1 MATRKLPALVLS
13 AALVLIAIFCHLFYV
28 EYRASTTD
36 LIFKIRDADQN
47 NEVTNARVE
56 AIASL
61 SPLSLYR
68 ANNGWYKK
76 NASLTANERSDLSK
90 LIAANPYVG
99 DPRVAQIIAENLARD
114 AYLKKTWANE
124 KLRQELITNARGVV
138 VPYGIAPS
146 KNVGGSDRLRK
157 RDAFWFG
164 IILPIS
170 LLAGALT
177 LFASHLGARAQ
188 HTRKETGLK
197 LDTAKVPTE
206 PGASNHLSA
215 PPIGVLTETLP
226 PEQKSLA
233 QLLIDDLGSEF
244 PVSSGNGKRDDPL
257 LITAERDY
265 VSVEYAAVRHVLGA
279 VREEYKLT
287 KQQLISEDNRQIDEL
302 IFDVKPI
309 GANEWTGRRSFYF
322 DITSGYNKLGT

>member
-1 MATRKLPALVLS
+1 MATRKLPVLVLS

-47 NEVTNARVE
+47 NEVTNARVKE
-56 AIASL
+56 IASL
-61 SPLSLYR
+61 SPVYLYE
-68 ANNGWYKK
+68 ANKGWYKE
-76 NASLTANERSDLSK
+76 NASLTASERSDLSK
-90 LIAANPYVG
+90 LIAAHPYG
-99 DPRVAQIIAENLARD
+99 DDPGVAQILVSE
-114 AYLKKTWANE
+114 AYLKKTWATE
-124 KLRQELITNARGVV
+124 KLRQQLITSARRVV

-146 KNVGGSDRLRK
+146 KNVGGSERLRK

-177 LFASHLGARAQ
+177 LFASYLGARAQ
-188 HTRKETGLK
+188 DTGKDTGLK
-197 LDTAKVPTE
+197 LDTGQVPTE
-206 PGASNHLSA
+206 PGASDHLSV
-215 PPIGVLTETLP
+215 PPIGVLAETLP

-233 QLLIDDLGSEF
+233 QLLLDDLGSEF

-257 LITAERDY
+257 LITAETDY
-265 VSVEYAAVRHVLGA
+265 VSVEYAAVKHVLRA

-287 KQQLISEDNRQIDEL
+287 KQQLISDGDRQIDEL
-302 IFDVKPI
+302 IFDVKPL
-309 GANEWTGRRSFYF
+309 GANEWTGRRRFYF
-322 DITSGYNKLGT
+322 DITAGFNKLGT